1 MTLAARQ
8 RIAAGSDIVKSS
20 SIRDYMATELVTVTP
35 DTEILRAARLLVDSN
50 IGGAPVV
57 DAGGRLAGILT
68 EKDLMRVVLNASY
81 YADYGGRVAD
91 YMTTAVETIGPDESV
106 VEVAKRFLAQRYHR
120 YPVVENGRLV
130 GQISRRDLLRALS
143 DLW

>member
-1 MTLAARQ
+1 MK
-8 RIAAGSDIVKSS
+8 SDR
-20 SIRDYMATELVTVTP
+20 IRDYMATDLVTVTP
-35 DTEILRAARLLVDSN
+35 DTEILRAARLLVDHN
-50 IGGAPVV
+50 IGGAPVT

-81 YADYGGRVAD
+81 YADYGGKVAD
-91 YMTTAVETIGPDESV
+91 YMTTEVETIGPEESV
-106 VEVAKRFLAQRYHR
+106 VAVAKRFLTRGYHR
-120 YPVVENGRLV
+120 YPVVEHGRLI

>member
-1 MTLAARQ
+1 MLK
-8 RIAAGSDIVKSS
+8 SDR
-20 SIRDYMATELVTVTP
+20 IRDYMTTGLVTVTP
-35 DTEILRAARLLVDSN
+35 DTEILRAARLLVDNN

-91 YMTTAVETIGPDESV
+91 YMTAAVETIGPDESV
-106 VEVAKRFLAQRYHR
+106 VEVAKRFLDKRYHR

>member
-1 MTLAARQ
+1 MK
-8 RIAAGSDIVKSS
+8 SD
-20 SIRDYMATELVTVTP
+20 SIRDYMASELITLTP

-68 EKDLMRVVLNASY
+68 ERDLMRVVLNAGY

-91 YMTTAVETIGPDESV
+91 YMTTAVETISPDESV
-106 VEVAKRFLAQRYHR
+106 VAVAKRFLAQRYHR

>member
-1 MTLAARQ
+1 MLK
-8 RIAAGSDIVKSS
+8 SDR
-20 SIRDYMATELVTVTP
+20 IRDYMATELVTVTP
-35 DTEILRAARLLVDSN
+35 DTEILRAARLLVDNN
-50 IGGAPVV
+50 IGGAPVL

-106 VEVAKRFLAQRYHR
+106 VEVAKRFLDQPLSPLPGGRERPARRPDQPARPAPRAQRS
-120 YPVVENGRLV
+120 LV
-130 GQISRRDLLRALS
+130 RAGPS
-143 DLW
+143 

>member
-1 MTLAARQ
+1 
-8 RIAAGSDIVKSS
+8 
-20 SIRDYMATELVTVTP
+20 VT
-35 DTEILRAARLLVDSN
+35 
-50 IGGAPVV
+50 

-81 YADYGGRVAD
+81 YADYGGKVAD
-91 YMTTAVETIGPDESV
+91 YMTTEVETIGPEESV
-106 VEVAKRFLAQRYHR
+106 VAVAKRFLTRGYHR
-120 YPVVENGRLV
+120 YPVVEHGRLI